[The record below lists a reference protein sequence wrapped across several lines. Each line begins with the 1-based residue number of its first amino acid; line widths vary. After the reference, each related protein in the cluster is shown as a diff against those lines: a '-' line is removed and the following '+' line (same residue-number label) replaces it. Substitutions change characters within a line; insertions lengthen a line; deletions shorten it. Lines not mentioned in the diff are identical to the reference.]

1 MVADS
6 HTPADAVREIRL
18 ARRPDGDGA
27 RSLFERLTSAPVLTV
42 ALVLFTILAA
52 GVLQDLDL
60 FLAKRWLYR
69 LDPSLIPFAQNVLD
83 RVASQ
88 IVCVPILAAVA
99 IVLARRRRSWRP
111 IQIAVLAEAAFV
123 VGIGSMKVLMA
134 RGVTYERDP
143 EFMEAGLLEMGTKGI
158 SFPSGH
164 ASEAVL
170 IYGAAVYLIAQYSG
184 ASRRLVRGLQ
194 WAVVL
199 ICVNSV
205 TVSFLL
211 GWHWMT
217 DLIGGLLAGGLFLR
231 LIVDWDRRARRRR
244 DEAAE
249 RTGTAT
255 DIEAEPRPERTPRAP
270 APTGVTGKG
279 RPPAAPAEPPAEH
292 LLVGQHR
299 APQRREIR
307 TGEGAPR
314 RPLLR

>member
-6 HTPADAVREIRL
+6 HTPADAVRESRL
-18 ARRPDGDGA
+18 ARRPGTDGE

-111 IQIAVLAEAAFV
+111 LLVALLAEAAFV
-123 VGIGSMKVLMA
+123 IGIGAMKVLTA

-143 EFMEAGLLEMGTKGI
+143 DLLDAGLFEMGTKGI

-164 ASEAVL
+164 ASEAML
-170 IYGAAVYLIAQYSG
+170 IYGAAVYLISQYSS
-184 ASRRLVRGLQ
+184 ASRRLVLTLR

-211 GWHWMT
+211 GWHWVT
-217 DLIGGLLAGGLFLR
+217 DLVGGLLAGGLALR
-231 LIVDWDRRARRRR
+231 LLVDWDMRAHRRRAGP
-244 DEAAE
+244 
-249 RTGTAT
+249 T
-255 DIEAEPRPERTPRAP
+255 EP
-270 APTGVTGKG
+270 G
-279 RPPAAPAEPPAEH
+279 R
-292 LLVGQHR
+292 
-299 APQRREIR
+299 
-307 TGEGAPR
+307 
-314 RPLLR
+314 